1 MPSPSD
7 PSSPKGAS
15 DSSPSTAPESAS
27 ESGPESAPG
36 DHDAGPGGNRLLWL
50 LALVAVGFALLRPIS
65 PGEWLRLIDW
75 QTMGAL
81 TGLLAITQGV
91 ERSGVLQGAARAL
104 LARTGTGRQLAL
116 VLCAVA
122 AVLAALVTNDV
133 SLFLL
138 VPLTRELAAQ
148 AHLPLARLVALE
160 ALAVNAG
167 SSLTPIGNPQNLYL
181 WHRSGESFG
190 GFIAMMGPSVGVMLV
205 LLIVTILITMPGT
218 PITIAPARRKTPTQP
233 RLLALS
239 VALFLGFVLSLE
251 LRQWVPA
258 LAVVMAVYA
267 IWYRQVLLRLDWALL
282 ATFAL
287 MFVDLHQLVAL
298 PQVAGLLER
307 LPLDQPLPAYLV
319 AIVSSQ
325 LISNV
330 PATLLLAEHMPHLAV
345 LAVGVNVGG
354 FGFVLGSMAN
364 LIALRLARVP
374 GGLAEFH
381 RISLPFLL
389 VCAVL
394 VGWWVV

>member
-7 PSSPKGAS
+7 PVPLDASRDPHSPG
-15 DSSPSTAPESAS
+15 DPPREN
-27 ESGPESAPG
+27 APG
-36 DHDAGPGGNRLLWL
+36 DHDTGPGGNRLLWL
-50 LALVAVGFALLRPIS
+50 LAVVAVAFALLRPIS
-65 PGEWLRLIDW
+65 PTAWLGLIDW

-104 LARTGTGRQLAL
+104 LARTGTARQLAL

-122 AVLAALVTNDV
+122 AVLSALVTNDV

-190 GFIAMMGPSVGVMLV
+190 GFIAMMGPSVAVMLG
-205 LLIVTILITMPGT
+205 LLLATILITMPRT
-218 PITIAPARRKTPTQP
+218 PITIAPVARRAPTQP

-239 VALFLGFVLSLE
+239 CALFVGFVVALE
-251 LRQWVPA
+251 MHQWVPA
-258 LAVVMAVYA
+258 LAVVLVVYA
-267 IWYRQVLLRLDWALL
+267 VWHRQVLRRLDWALL

-298 PQVAGLLER
+298 PQVAGLMAR
-307 LPLDQPLPAYLV
+307 LPLDQPLPAYLA
-319 AIVSSQ
+319 AIAASQ
-325 LISNV
+325 VISNV
-330 PATLLLAEHMPHLAV
+330 PATLLLADHMPHLAV
-345 LAVGVNVGG
+345 LAIGVNVGG

-364 LIALRLARVP
+364 LIALWLARVP

-381 RISLPFLL
+381 RISLPFLA

-394 VGWWVV
+394 VGWVAL

>member
-1 MPSPSD
+1 MSTSSLPPSD
-7 PSSPKGAS
+7 LPPSDLPRA
-15 DSSPSTAPESAS
+15 DPP
-27 ESGPESAPG
+27 PG
-36 DHDAGPGGNRLLWL
+36 VHDTGPGGNWLLWL
-50 LALVAVGFALLRPIS
+50 LLGVAVAFAFLRPIS
-65 PGEWLRLIDW
+65 PAAWLGLIDW

-104 LARTGTGRQLAL
+104 LGRTRTARQLAI

-122 AVLAALVTNDV
+122 VVLSALVTNDV

-190 GFIAMMGPSVGVMLV
+190 GFIAMMGPSVGVMLAL
-205 LLIVTILITMPGT
+205 LLITIVLTMPRT
-218 PITIAPARRKTPTQP
+218 PIALTKAAQPRQTQP
-233 RLLALS
+233 RLLAMS
-239 VALFLGFVLSLE
+239 AALFVGFVIALDLH
-251 LRQWVPA
+251 QWGPA
-258 LAVVMAVYA
+258 LAVVLVAYA
-267 IWYRQVLLRLDWALL
+267 IWHREVLRGLDWALL

-287 MFVDLHQLVAL
+287 MFVDLGQLVAL
-298 PQVAGLLER
+298 PQVAGLMAR
-307 LPLDQPLPAYLV
+307 LPLHEPLPAYLA
-319 AIVSSQ
+319 AIAASQ
-325 LISNV
+325 VISNV
-330 PATLLLAEHMPHLAV
+330 PATLLLAGQVPDLKV
-345 LAVGVNVGG
+345 LAVAVNVGG
-354 FGFVLGSMAN
+354 YGFVLGSMAN

-374 GGLAEFH
+374 GALAEFH
-381 RISLPFLL
+381 KISLPFLG

-394 VGWWVV
+394 VGWLVV

>member
-1 MPSPSD
+1 MSAPLSSRPSPDPSD
-7 PSSPKGAS
+7 P
-15 DSSPSTAPESAS
+15 AP
-27 ESGPESAPG
+27 GLPPG
-36 DHDAGPGGNRLLWL
+36 DHDAGPGGNRLLGF
-50 LALVAVGFALLRPIS
+50 LALVAVAFALLRPIS
-65 PGEWLRLIDW
+65 PGDWLRLIDW
-75 QTMGAL
+75 QTLGAL

-104 LARTGTGRQLAL
+104 LARTGTARQLAL
-116 VLCAVA
+116 VMCAVA

-148 AHLPLARLVALE
+148 AKLPLARLVALE

-205 LLIVTILITMPGT
+205 LLTATILLTMPGT
-218 PITIAPARRKTPTQP
+218 PITIAPARHKTATQP
-233 RLLALS
+233 RLLTLS
-239 VALFLGFVLSLE
+239 VVLFVGFVLSLE
-251 LRQWVPA
+251 LHQWVPA
-258 LAVVMAVYA
+258 LAVVMAAYA
-267 IWYRQVLLRLDWALL
+267 LWYREVLKRLDWALL

-298 PQVAGLLER
+298 PQVAGLLAR
-307 LPLDQPLPAYLV
+307 LPLDQPLPAYLA

-325 LISNV
+325 VISNV
-330 PATLLLAEHMPHLAV
+330 PATLLLADHLPQPAV
-345 LAVGVNVGG
+345 LAIGVNVGG

-381 RISLPFLL
+381 RISLPFLV

-394 VGWWVV
+394 VGWLTL